1 MYRDH
6 RCLTECQKQNRQDEP
21 AGQVDVTTRV
31 EVSVTRSR
39 TCVGTTDVSLPVK
52 KQHRQNELAGQ
63 EDIPTRVEVL
73 CDTGFQTHVGTTD
86 ISWSVKNNIDRRN
99 QLVR

>member
-6 RCLTECQKQNRQDEP
+6 RRLTECQKQNRQDEP

-31 EVSVTRSR
+31 EVSVIRDPGHVLGLQMSHSLSKSN
-39 TCVGTTDVSLPVK
+39 TD
-52 KQHRQNELAGQ
+52 RM
-63 EDIPTRVEVL
+63 
-73 CDTGFQTHVGTTD
+73 
-86 ISWSVKNNIDRRN
+86 N

>member
-31 EVSVTRSR
+31 EVSVMGDPGHVLGPQMSH
-39 TCVGTTDVSLPVK
+39 CLSKNYTD
-52 KQHRQNELAGQ
+52 RMN
-63 EDIPTRVEVL
+63 
-73 CDTGFQTHVGTTD
+73 
-86 ISWSVKNNIDRRN
+86 
-99 QLVR
+99 